1 MTDIRLRPLAEADL
15 VERSEYYR
23 SEGGDSLGE
32 RFFDAAIEALRDIE
46 RMPGAGSPWMGEL
59 CGIDGLRSR
68 RLECFPCGWFYFERS
83 DHADVVRLFAQAPD
97 LDATQTDLNQDWRGA
112 R

>member
-23 SEGGDSLGE
+23 SQGGDSLGA

-46 RMPGAGSPWMGEL
+46 RMPGAGSPRIGEM

-68 RLECFPCGWFYFERS
+68 RLERFPYGWFYFERS
-83 DHADVVRLFAQAPD
+83 DHVDVVRLLAYAQD
-97 LDATQTDLNQDWRGA
+97 LETILGDLNQDP
-112 R
+112 

>member
-15 VERSEYYR
+15 VERSKHYK

-46 RMPGAGSPWMGEL
+46 RMPGAGSSRIGEL
-59 CGIDGLRSR
+59 AGIDGLRSC
-68 RLECFPCGWFYFERS
+68 RLERFPCGWFYFERS
-83 DHADVVRLFAQAPD
+83 DHADVVRLLAYAQD
-97 LDATQTDLNQDWRGA
+97 LETILGDLNQGR
-112 R
+112 

>member
-1 MTDIRLRPLAEADL
+1 MTDVRLRPMAEADL

-23 SEGGDSLGE
+23 SEGGDSLSE

-46 RMPGAGSPWMGEL
+46 RMPGAGSPRIGEM

-68 RLECFPCGWFYFERS
+68 RPARFPCGWFYFERG
-83 DHADVVRLFAQAPD
+83 DYVDVVRLLAYAQD
-97 LDATQTDLNQDWRGA
+97 LETILGDLNQDR
-112 R
+112 